1 MLFEAY
7 DDDDD
12 EPGDDRGF
20 DDHENDTYSNVIK

>member
-7 DDDDD
+7 DDD